1 MMHKEIMESLR
12 IVIPIVIFV
21 IFSIYILT
29 SDSTIVGPF

>member
-1 MMHKEIMESLR
+1 MHKEIMESLR

-29 SDSTIVGPF
+29 SDSSIVGPF